1 MYGEVEFQT
10 GGMRRLVVP
19 ETAVLNSGDHQTVF
33 VDRGNGYF
41 EPRGVRIGAQNGG
54 RTEILSG
61 LKAGERI
68 VISGN
73 FLIDSE
79 SQLKT
84 ALGGASK

>member
-10 GGMRRLVVP
+10 GGTRRLVVP
-19 ETAVLNSGDHQTVF
+19 QTAVLNSGDHQTVF

-41 EPRGVRIGAQNGG
+41 EPRNVKMGAQNSG
-54 RTEILSG
+54 RIEILSG